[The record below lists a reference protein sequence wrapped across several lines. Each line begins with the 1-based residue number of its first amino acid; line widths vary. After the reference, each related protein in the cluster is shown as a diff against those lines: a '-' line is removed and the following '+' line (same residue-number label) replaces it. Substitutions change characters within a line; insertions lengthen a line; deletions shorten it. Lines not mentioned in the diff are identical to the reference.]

1 MSGLVFSRSITRAAE
16 VAALVGRS
24 PSGQPGAEG
33 AMVAE
38 RAVAAELGFSAY
50 AAATALAL
58 AEARGWLACVERG
71 RPASAGIAPRPGRWR
86 LTEAGAE
93 RLLALAAELRA
104 SAELLEKAVGP
115 RF

>member
-1 MSGLVFSRSITRAAE
+1 MGAVESRAALRAAK

-24 PSGQPGAEG
+24 PGGQPGGEG
-33 AMVAE
+33 AVIAE
-38 RAVAAELGFSAY
+38 RAVASELGLSAY

-71 RPASAGIAPRPGRWR
+71 RPASAGVSPRPGRWR
-86 LTEAGAE
+86 LTEAGAK

-104 SAELLEKAVGP
+104 LAAAFERAAGP